1 MGIRLKGESLISSKS
16 HDILSEGIL
25 PGSIQVPSDGQ
36 PIVLMRDIP
45 CTGGYPKIAI
55 LNEVDI
61 SRISQLPPETK
72 NHLRFT
78 NNLLAEILCIIK
90 SENLKCSR
98 SNTNIEKF
106 E

>member
-1 MGIRLKGESLISSKS
+1 MGIRLKGEAILSSQS

-55 LNEVDI
+55 LNEEDI
-61 SRISQLPPETK
+61 SKISQLPPGSQITFD
-72 NHLRFT
+72 LQT
-78 NNLLAEILCIIK
+78 IY
-90 SENLKCSR
+90 
-98 SNTNIEKF
+98 
-106 E
+106 